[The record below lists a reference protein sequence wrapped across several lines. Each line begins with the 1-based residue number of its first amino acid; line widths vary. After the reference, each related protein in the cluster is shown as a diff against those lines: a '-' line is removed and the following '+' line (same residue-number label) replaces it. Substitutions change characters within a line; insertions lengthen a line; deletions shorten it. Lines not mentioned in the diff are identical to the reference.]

1 MKTKKRRLIESVVN
15 RRAKLLENHVLGL
28 GQLPSSKLMKMKWN
42 PVTGKT
48 LREQEVPAAPAAP
61 MAPAAPVDPFV
72 ELITELSGLLETWPD
87 KEHPY
92 YVDVAKL
99 IVKYTAPAQ

>member
-1 MKTKKRRLIESVVN
+1 MKSKRRKLIESAVN

-42 PVTGKT
+42 PVTNKT
-48 LREQEVPAAPAAP
+48 LKEQESPA
-61 MAPAAPVDPFV
+61 DND
-72 ELITELSGLLETWPD
+72 LISDLRNLLTNWED

-92 YVDVAKL
+92 YTDVANL
-99 IVKYTAPAQ
+99 VNKYTA